1 MFSGAVVGIPW
12 IAPMVGLA
20 TVIEAATAVM
30 LRKPLA
36 AILIVVL
43 FMSATII
50 IPIAG
55 RL

>member
-1 MFSGAVVGIPW
+1 M
-12 IAPMVGLA
+12 
-20 TVIEAATAVM
+20 IEAATAVI

-36 AILIVVL
+36 VILIVVL
-43 FMSATII
+43 FINPTII

>member
-1 MFSGAVVGIPW
+1 M
-12 IAPMVGLA
+12 
-20 TVIEAATAVM
+20 IEAATVVM

-50 IPIAG
+50 IPIAE